1 MIAILMENILE
12 FSNHI
17 VDMNKIC
24 FSDYILYKI
33 YLKIK
38 ENSPDEVTLIDA
50 SDIVTKKNFDLI
62 VVSSTVNLSYYKYFL
77 YILYEEDNYLCDFN
91 HENTDFKSLLS
102 VATDSKPICKPK
114 KFEIT
119 SPLFVEDM
127 FDIINEK
134 CFCFMHFDDTS
145 MEYTELIDQYK
156 TFPVVYRYDGNKYQ
170 IPENKGQ
177 RFFDFNFVVR
187 NDIFSKTKYYVDF
200 RNDNKFNI
208 NIIEALK
215 NKCVVYLPNTEKN
228 KKIYSHQNVK
238 FFGKKIDPNQTF
250 CDNIILD
257 YSFPNCDQIVS
268 DILSKHLFV
277 KKSKFYI

>member
-12 FSNHI
+12 FSDHI
-17 VDMNKIC
+17 VDINKIC

-38 ENSPDEVTLIDA
+38 EKSPDEVTLINI
-50 SDIVTKKNFDLI
+50 SDITTRKNFDLVI
-62 VVSSTVNLSYYKYFL
+62 ASNTVNLIDCKYFL
-77 YILYEEDNYLCDFN
+77 YILCEEDNCLYNFN
-91 HENTDFKSLLS
+91 HENTDFKSFLS
-102 VATDSKPICKPK
+102 VVIDSKPIYKPK

-119 SPLFVEDM
+119 SPLFIEEM
-127 FDIINEK
+127 FDIINDK

-156 TFPVVYRYDGNKYQ
+156 TYPVVYRYDGNKYQ

-177 RFFDFNFVVR
+177 RFFDFNFIVR

-238 FFGKKIDPNQTF
+238 FFGKKIDSNQIF
-250 CDNIILD
+250 CDNAVLD
-257 YSFPNCDQIVS
+257 RSFPNCDEIIS

>member
-1 MIAILMENILE
+1 MENILE

-17 VDMNKIC
+17 VDMNKLC

-38 ENSPDEVTLIDA
+38 ENNPDEVTLIDV
-50 SDIVTKKNFDLI
+50 SNITTKKNFDL
-62 VVSSTVNLSYYKYFL
+62 VVASSTVNLSNCKYFL

-91 HENTDFKSLLS
+91 HENTDFNYLLS
-102 VATDSKPICKPK
+102 GGVNSKSIRKPK

-119 SPLFVEDM
+119 SPLFIEDM

-177 RFFDFNFVVR
+177 RFFDFNFTVR
-187 NDIFSKTKYYVDF
+187 NDIFSKTKYYIDF

-228 KKIYSHQNVK
+228 KKLYLHQNVK

-250 CDNIILD
+250 CDNAVLD
-257 YSFPNCDQIVS
+257 YSFPNCDEIVS

>member
-1 MIAILMENILE
+1 MENILE

-17 VDMNKIC
+17 VDMNKLC

-38 ENSPDEVTLIDA
+38 ENNPDEVTLIDV
-50 SDIVTKKNFDLI
+50 SNITTKKNFDL
-62 VVSSTVNLSYYKYFL
+62 VVASSTVNLSNCKYFL

-91 HENTDFKSLLS
+91 HENTDFNYLLS
-102 VATDSKPICKPK
+102 GGVNSKSIRKPK

-119 SPLFVEDM
+119 SPLFIEDM

-177 RFFDFNFVVR
+177 RFFDFNFIVR

-250 CDNIILD
+250 CDNAVLD
-257 YSFPNCDQIVS
+257 YSFPNCDEIVS

>member
-17 VDMNKIC
+17 VDMNKLC
-24 FSDYILYKI
+24 FSDYILYKT

-38 ENSPDEVTLIDA
+38 ENSPDEVTLIDV
-50 SDIVTKKNFDLI
+50 SNITTKKKFDL
-62 VVSSTVNLSYYKYFL
+62 VVASSTVNLSNCKYFL

-91 HENTDFKSLLS
+91 HENTEFKSLLS
-102 VATDSKPICKPK
+102 VATDFKPICKPK

-119 SPLFVEDM
+119 SPLFVEEM

-177 RFFDFNFVVR
+177 RFFDFNFTVR
-187 NDIFSKTKYYVDF
+187 NDIFSKTKYYIDF
-200 RNDNKFNI
+200 LN
-208 NIIEALK
+208 LK
-215 NKCVVYLPNTEKN
+215 ASDLRQIHEK
-228 KKIYSHQNVK
+228 Q
-238 FFGKKIDPNQTF
+238 DE
-250 CDNIILD
+250 
-257 YSFPNCDQIVS
+257 
-268 DILSKHLFV
+268 DILSL
-277 KKSKFYI
+277 ILG

>member
-17 VDMNKIC
+17 VDMNKLC

-38 ENSPDEVTLIDA
+38 ENNPDEVTLIDV
-50 SDIVTKKNFDLI
+50 SNITTKKNFDL
-62 VVSSTVNLSYYKYFL
+62 VVASSTVNLSNCKYFL

-91 HENTDFKSLLS
+91 HENTDFNYLLS
-102 VATDSKPICKPK
+102 GGVNSKSIRKPK

-119 SPLFVEDM
+119 SPLFIEDM

-177 RFFDFNFVVR
+177 RFFDFNFTVR

-215 NKCVVYLPNTEKN
+215 NKCIVYLPNTEKN

-238 FFGKKIDPNQTF
+238 FFGKKIDSNKIF
-250 CDNIILD
+250 CDNAVLD
-257 YSFPNCDQIVS
+257 CSFPNCDEIIY

>member
-38 ENSPDEVTLIDA
+38 ENSPDEVTLIDV
-50 SDIVTKKNFDLI
+50 SNITTKKNFDL
-62 VVSSTVNLSYYKYFL
+62 VVASSTVNLSNCKYFL

-91 HENTDFKSLLS
+91 HENTEFKSLLS

-119 SPLFVEDM
+119 SPLFVEEM

-177 RFFDFNFVVR
+177 RFFDFNFTVR
-187 NDIFSKTKYYVDF
+187 NDIFSKTKYYIDF

-250 CDNIILD
+250 CDNVILD

>member
-1 MIAILMENILE
+1 MENILE

>member
-17 VDMNKIC
+17 VDMNKLC

-38 ENSPDEVTLIDA
+38 ENSPDEVTLIDV
-50 SDIVTKKNFDLI
+50 SNITTKKKFDLI
-62 VVSSTVNLSYYKYFL
+62 VASSTVNLSNCKYFL

-91 HENTDFKSLLS
+91 HENTEFKSLLS

-119 SPLFVEDM
+119 SPLFVEEM

-177 RFFDFNFVVR
+177 RFFDFNFTVR
-187 NDIFSKTKYYVDF
+187 NDIFSKTKYYIDF

-228 KKIYSHQNVK
+228 KKLYSHQNLK

-250 CDNIILD
+250 CDNAILNC
-257 YSFPNCDQIVS
+257 SFPNCDKIVS